1 MAFIND
7 GRFEEFKS
15 KVWLASPT
23 MYPESM
29 KYVMEAYETNW
40 MSTVGANINE
50 VERIAAETSGT
61 KYAVGLSC
69 GTAALHL
76 SMKLAGERLYGKP
89 SVGDLKKN
97 IKECRRCH
105 NISDGEICEI
115 CSDPKR
121 DNTTLCVVENIKDIL
136 SIEATSQY
144 NGLYHVLGGIISPM
158 DGIGPAD
165 LHITSLVERVEQEP
179 IREIIFALI
188 EGDTTGYYIF
198 KKMKNK
204 EDLVIST
211 IAKGISI
218 GNDLEYTDELTLG
231 RSIVNRVKFSFN
243 D

>member
-1 MAFIND
+1 MNSSRLLDKAVDQFASLPGV
-7 GRFEEFKS
+7 GRK
-15 KVWLASPT
+15 
-23 MYPESM
+23 
-29 KYVMEAYETNW
+29 
-40 MSTVGANINE
+40 
-50 VERIAAETSGT
+50 
-61 KYAVGLSC
+61 
-69 GTAALHL
+69 TALKFVLHL
-76 SMKLAGERLYGKP
+76 LKKDVQEVDDFLKSI
-89 SVGDLKKN
+89 GDLKKN

-105 NISDGEICEI
+105 NISDGEI
-115 CSDPKR
+115 
-121 DNTTLCVVENIKDIL
+121 VVENIKDIL

-179 IREIIFALI
+179 IREIIFALSATI

>member
-1 MAFIND
+1 MNSSRLLDKAVDQF
-7 GRFEEFKS
+7 
-15 KVWLASPT
+15 ASLL
-23 MYPESM
+23 
-29 KYVMEAYETNW
+29 KFV
-40 MSTVGANINE
+40 
-50 VERIAAETSGT
+50 
-61 KYAVGLSC
+61 
-69 GTAALHL
+69 LHL
-76 SMKLAGERLYGKP
+76 LKKDVQEVDDFLKSI
-89 SVGDLKKN
+89 GDLKKN

-179 IREIIFALI
+179 IREIIFALSATI

>member
-1 MAFIND
+1 MNSSRLDKAVDQFASLPGV
-7 GRFEEFKS
+7 GRK
-15 KVWLASPT
+15 
-23 MYPESM
+23 
-29 KYVMEAYETNW
+29 
-40 MSTVGANINE
+40 
-50 VERIAAETSGT
+50 
-61 KYAVGLSC
+61 
-69 GTAALHL
+69 TALKFVLHL
-76 SMKLAGERLYGKP
+76 LKKDVQEVDDFLKSI
-89 SVGDLKKN
+89 GDLKKN

-165 LHITSLVERVEQEP
+165 LHIAT
-179 IREIIFALI
+179 I